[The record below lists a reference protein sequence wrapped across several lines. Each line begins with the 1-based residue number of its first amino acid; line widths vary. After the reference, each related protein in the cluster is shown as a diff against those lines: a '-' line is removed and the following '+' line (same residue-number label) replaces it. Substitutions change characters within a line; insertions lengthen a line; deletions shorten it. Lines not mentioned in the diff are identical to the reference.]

1 MTSDLKRAVSLLES
15 GGYTCVLCS
24 EDKLFTSY
32 DRGVKPLLEWID
44 SGTDMKDFSAAD
56 KVVGKAAAFL
66 YVILG
71 VKAVYANVMS
81 KPAKSVL
88 IENGI
93 SAEYGCLTEAVRNRA
108 GTGYCPMETAVKNIS
123 EPKAAL
129 AEIRRKL
136 EELKKN

>member
-24 EDKLFTSY
+24 EDKLFTSS

-44 SGTDMKDFSAAD
+44 SGTDMKGFSAAD

-81 KPAKSVL
+81 EPAKSVL
-88 IENGI
+88 TENGI
-93 SAEYGCLTEAVRNRA
+93 AAEYGCLTEAVRNRA
-108 GTGYCPMETAVKNIS
+108 GTGFCPMETAVKNIS

-129 AEIRRKL
+129 AEIKRKL

>member
-24 EDKLFTSY
+24 EDKLFTSS

-44 SGTDMKDFSAAD
+44 SGTDMKGFSAAD

-81 KPAKSVL
+81 EHAKSVL
-88 IENGI
+88 TENGI
-93 SAEYGCLTEAVRNRA
+93 DAEYGCLTEAVRNRA
-108 GTGYCPMETAVKNIS
+108 GTGFCPMETAVKNIS

-129 AEIRRKL
+129 AEIKRKL

>member
-93 SAEYGCLTEAVRNRA
+93 SAEYCCLTEAVRNRA

>member
-44 SGTDMKDFSAAD
+44 SGTDMKGFSAAD
-56 KVVGKAAAFL
+56 KVIGKAAAFL